1 MSRSGSKGLI
11 RGMQGN
17 SNESIRRP
25 STKDLSI
32 EEKGKEETGK
42 CAIG

>member
-1 MSRSGSKGLI
+1 MDSTSIVNLI

-17 SNESIRRP
+17 LNESIRRL
-25 STKDLSI
+25 STKDFST

-42 CAIG
+42 CEMG